1 VPRDIGFQV
10 PNSHARIMVGTWEAM
25 LAWRRQQWVMPRCV
39 LKRDG
44 MGRGQG
50 VVEIVDSMW
59 LMLGT
64 ERG

>member
-1 VPRDIGFQV
+1 
-10 PNSHARIMVGTWEAM
+10 MVGTWEAM
-25 LAWRRQQWVMPRCV
+25 LAWRRQQWVVPRCV

-44 MGRGQG
+44 MGRKQG

-59 LMLGT
+59 LMLGI